1 VKWFEVKD
9 FEGEYDQE
17 KMVIFDKI
25 DDWVWMR
32 YLSNDTSTPTIPD
45 YG

>member
-1 VKWFEVKD
+1 MGTFVKWFEVKD

-25 DDWVWMR
+25 DD
-32 YLSNDTSTPTIPD
+32 
-45 YG
+45 